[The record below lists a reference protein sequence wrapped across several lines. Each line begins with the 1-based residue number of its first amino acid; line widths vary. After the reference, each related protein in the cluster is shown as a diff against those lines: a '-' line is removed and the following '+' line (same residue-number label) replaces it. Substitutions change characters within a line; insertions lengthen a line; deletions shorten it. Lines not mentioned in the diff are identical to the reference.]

1 MKNYAECRNNDEAF
15 KCKMEMQSPSWDVIR
30 NRKLEFEV
38 ACQKS
43 KEQAKKGGIEV
54 AEMRDSQA
62 QVGQRNI
69 S

>member
-1 MKNYAECRNNDEAF
+1 
-15 KCKMEMQSPSWDVIR
+15 MEMQSPSWDVIR